1 MVTVADLKYGQK
13 GIIKDF
19 TEHILPIKLLE
30 LGCLPGNSVELLQ
43 IAPLNDP
50 IYINLSGSHLAIRR
64 SLAALI
70 ELEIIEETQAK

>member
-1 MVTVADLKYGQK
+1 VATVADLRYGQK

-19 TEHILPIKLLE
+19 TEHILPVKLME

-70 ELEIIEETQAK
+70 ELDIIDETKAK